1 MSKFKRPFGFTLV
14 ELLVVIGIIALLM
27 GILMPSLSKAKQQ
40 AGRTACASN
49 LRSIGMGF
57 QMYLDDNRSIMPI
70 SQYFSFDPNKPFV
83 SKALMP
89 YLSDPE
95 VFKCACDTVDKYYDR
110 YKSSYEYNDSLSNQ
124 AYLQLKSGRR
134 DKTTDKKNIQ
144 VMYDRD
150 NYHNRRRIKFG
161 QELNPPPRNYLYADW
176 HVSDREKQ

>member
-1 MSKFKRPFGFTLV
+1 MSKFKRAFGFALM

-27 GILMPSLSKAKQQ
+27 GILTPSLSKAKQQ
-40 AGRTACASN
+40 AGRTACAAN

-57 QMYLDDNRSIMPI
+57 QMYIDDNSGIMPI

-95 VFKCACDTVDKYYDR
+95 IFKCPCDTVDKYYDR
-110 YKSSYEYNDSLSNQ
+110 YKSSYEYNNSLSNQ

-134 DKTTDKKNIQ
+134 HKTTDKKNIQ

-150 NYHNRRRIKFG
+150 NYHNRGRPKIG
-161 QELNPPPRNYLYADW
+161 ELLNPPARNYLYADW
-176 HVSDREKQ
+176 HVGNGETQ